1 LLLIG
6 ILLLP
11 GNPAERSILQYTHV
25 CCDTWLRR
33 WFFLSAGS
41 CLKPVWD
48 KLTCVQQVVD
58 STIAKALKL
67 VNDDTTLEVMNMS
80 SNTTP
85 SIGIVGGTGDLGRG
99 LALRLAKAGHAVLVG
114 SRKPEQAVEAAE
126 ALTAELASRGV
137 AHQPIEGLDNVSAA
151 QRGDIVFVTV
161 PFGAHTPTL
170 ESIKDAV
177 QGKVLV
183 DVTVPLV
190 PPRVARVQLPPEGS
204 AGMIAQTLL
213 GEAVQ
218 VVSALQNVAAAHL
231 QADMDIPCDVLVTG
245 NEKTARQTVI
255 DLIEAMG
262 MRGFHAG
269 LIHNAA
275 AAEALT
281 SVLININKQYKT
293 HAGLRLTGIE

>member
-1 LLLIG
+1 
-6 ILLLP
+6 
-11 GNPAERSILQYTHV
+11 
-25 CCDTWLRR
+25 
-33 WFFLSAGS
+33 
-41 CLKPVWD
+41 
-48 KLTCVQQVVD
+48 
-58 STIAKALKL
+58 
-67 VNDDTTLEVMNMS
+67 MS
-80 SNTTP
+80 SNTKP

-114 SRKPEQAVEAAE
+114 SRKPEQAVEAAQ
-126 ALTAELASRGV
+126 ALAAELSNRGISDASV
-137 AHQPIEGLDNVSAA
+137 EGMDNAA
-151 QRGDIVFVTV
+151 AAERADIVFVTV

-170 ESIKDAV
+170 ESIRHVV
-177 QGKVLV
+177 QGKVVV

-213 GEAVQ
+213 GEDVQ
-218 VVSALQNVAAAHL
+218 VVSAFQNVAAAHL
-231 QADMDIPCDVLVTG
+231 QADMEIPCDVLVTG
-245 NEKTARQTVI
+245 NEKTARQIVI
-255 DLIEAMG
+255 DLIESMG

-293 HAGLRLTGIE
+293 HAGLRLTGID

>member
-1 LLLIG
+1 
-6 ILLLP
+6 
-11 GNPAERSILQYTHV
+11 
-25 CCDTWLRR
+25 
-33 WFFLSAGS
+33 
-41 CLKPVWD
+41 
-48 KLTCVQQVVD
+48 
-58 STIAKALKL
+58 
-67 VNDDTTLEVMNMS
+67 MS
-80 SNTTP
+80 SNTSP

-99 LALRLAKAGHAVLVG
+99 LALRLATAGHAIWVG
-114 SRKPEQAVEAAE
+114 SRKADQALEASD
-126 ALTAELASRGV
+126 ALKAELASRGV
-137 AHQPIEGLDNVSAA
+137 AEPTIEGMDNVAA
-151 QRGDIVFVTV
+151 AERGDVVFVTV

-170 ESIKDAV
+170 ESIREAV

-218 VVSALQNVAAAHL
+218 VVSAFQNVAAAHL
-231 QADMDIPCDVLVTG
+231 QADMEIPCDVLVTG

-255 DLIEAMG
+255 DLIEAIG

-293 HAGLRLTGIE
+293 HAGLRLTGID